1 MNDIATGARYLLQ
14 GFCLIHQKGIRR
26 FAYIPMAIN
35 TLLFSVAI
43 WIGVSNFDQWFASLM
58 PTWLP
63 EWLLSWLMWIIWPLF
78 TGLLLLFIFF
88 SFSII
93 ANLLAAPFNGVL
105 AEAVEKKLSGEQL
118 LSLSWLEI
126 IKDAPLM
133 MWGEVR
139 KIAYFLLWMI
149 PLFIF
154 SWLPVINIIAP
165 ILWILLSSWM
175 LALDYHDYPMAN
187 HQLKFPQQRA
197 LLRQKRSLALGFGL
211 ATLGATMI
219 PFVNFLVIPAA
230 VAGATALYLD
240 EYQSIES

>member
-1 MNDIATGARYLLQ
+1 MQDIVKGARYLLS
-14 GFCLIHQKGIRR
+14 GFSLIHQKGIRR

-35 TLLFSVAI
+35 TLLFSFAI
-43 WIGVSNFDQWFASLM
+43 WLGVSKFSQGMESLI
-58 PTWLP
+58 PSWLP

-78 TGLLLLFIFF
+78 SGLLLLIIFF

-93 ANLLAAPFNGVL
+93 ANILAAPFNGVL
-105 AEAVEKKLSGEQL
+105 AEAVERKLSGESL
-118 LSLSWLEI
+118 ASLSWKEI

-133 MWGEVR
+133 IMGELR
-139 KIAYFLLWMI
+139 KLAYFLLWML
-149 PLFIF
+149 PLFIL
-154 SWLPVINIIAP
+154 SWIPVVNFIAP
-165 ILWILLSSWM
+165 ALWVLFSSWM

-187 HQLKFPQQRA
+187 HQLKFPEQRQI
-197 LLRQKRSLALGFGL
+197 LRKNRGLALGFGL

-240 EYQSIES
+240 HLKSHQ